1 MYGITV
7 KNDVGHILISS
18 EFESMHC
25 YGPVA
30 LHSEP
35 EPWGVNGFTVATWD
49 AMFNQ
54 WMYYQIEEGKMS
66 GRAVL
71 RYFVP
76 LKTPVLFFIKPL
88 DASRMYGVLNQWT
101 DERGTWVDIIVS
113 GPDWYR
119 DTKYINING
128 VWYEMVLKD
137 DPGSDLGFNFEYVP
151 APGYVPVDYS
161 PLKLIALTTPEAFSE
176 PGEKYGMKTWLPNGK
191 TAFDS
196 RLRPLVIHDAIN
208 VTSPGSPCEGG
219 DPAATT
225 AVTFGT
231 ENNLLHNFRSAFSHN
246 QYLIRSHPN
255 SADLMFCAPS
265 VAQAVRSTIQHGY
278 YQQHTGIGG
287 SIFYNNYSF
296 WWAMYHQA
304 YSIQHGTALAGW
316 APYKSGYDY
325 ASTRE
330 SNNWVVNLVSSGNI
344 NSGPVRRPY
353 PDKTINLS
361 SNTMLIA
368 DSSFYF

>member
-113 GPDWYR
+113 GPNWYR
-119 DTKYINING
+119 DTQYINING
-128 VWYEMVLKD
+128 VWYEMVMRD
-137 DPGSDLGFNFEYVP
+137 DPGSFLGFTIEYVL
-151 APGYVPVDYS
+151 APEYVPVDHS
-161 PLKLIALTTPEAFSE
+161 PLKLIAFTTPEAFSE
-176 PGEKYGMKTWLPNGK
+176 PGEKYGLKTWLPNGK

-196 RLRPLVIHDAIN
+196 RMRPLVIHDAIN
-208 VTSPGSPCEGG
+208 AMSPSSPCDGG
-219 DPAATT
+219 IT
-225 AVTFGT
+225 AESVAVAFGT
-231 ENNLLHNFRSAFSHN
+231 ESNLRHNFKSDFSYN
-246 QYLIRSHPN
+246 AYQIKSHPN
-255 SADLMFCAPS
+255 PADLMFCAPS
-265 VAQAVRSTIQHGY
+265 VAQSVQSTIQHGY
-278 YQQHTGIGG
+278 YQQHTAAGG

-304 YSIQHGTALAGW
+304 YSIKSGAALAGW

-325 ASTRE
+325 TSTRE
-330 SNNWVVNLVSSGNI
+330 SNNWFVNLVSSGSF
-344 NSGPVRRPY
+344 NSGPIRRPY

-368 DSSFYF
+368 DSSFYL